1 MVHVIAIVS
10 PDCNVI
16 EVKVAAA
23 SWTLFALPWVDWL
36 SRHDLATACVAV
48 AVNVR
53 TTFEDCGD
61 EPEIS
66 VTTPTARAKPFVVSS
81 LSVGLPQSPF
91 VAPVTKS
98 AAAGAVVPADMPIY
112 LKPQVVDG
120 VHPVGFSPDVTCW
133 THSAPALKITLCSV
147 VHDCIPL
154 RV

>member
-23 SWTLFALPWVDWL
+23 SWTLAALPWVDWL

-48 AVNVR
+48 AVNVL
-53 TTFEDCGD
+53 TTVDVAPVP
-61 EPEIS
+61 PEIS
-66 VTTPTARAKPFVVSS
+66 VTVPTARAKPPVVSS

-98 AAAGAVVPADMPIY
+98 PAAGAVVPADMPIY

-120 VHPVGFSPDVTCW
+120 VHPVGFWPDVTCW
-133 THSAPALKITLCSV
+133 THSAPVL
-147 VHDCIPL
+147 
-154 RV
+154 